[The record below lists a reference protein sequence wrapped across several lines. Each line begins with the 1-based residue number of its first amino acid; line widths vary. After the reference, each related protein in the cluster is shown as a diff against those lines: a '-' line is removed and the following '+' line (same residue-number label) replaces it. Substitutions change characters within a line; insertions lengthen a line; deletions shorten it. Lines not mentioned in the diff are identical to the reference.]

1 MAYRDLK
8 DFITLLEKRGLLH
21 RIKAEVDPL
30 LEISEI
36 TDRMS
41 KSPNGGKALLFENV
55 KGSSFPVASNLF
67 GSFERMC
74 LALEVSKFDD
84 AAKRIEDL
92 LNQAP
97 PKTFFEKI
105 AMLPKLIELS
115 RYLPKYVKSAPCQE
129 VIEKD
134 NPDLSKFPIIKC
146 WPGDGQITSA
156 ISYQL
161 SAKGDCPEFTDTTPF
176 NSPLTKGD
184 LGGCR
189 IGTVPAVENEGRF
202 ITLPMVFTK
211 DPETGRP
218 NCGMYR
224 IHIYD
229 KKTTG
234 MHWHIHKD
242 GARHYDKYKKLNM
255 RMPAAIAVGGDPAII
270 YSASAPLPEAIDEM
284 LFAGFLRK
292 APVEMVKCVTN
303 DIQVPANSELVIEGY
318 LEPGETRIEGP
329 FGDHT
334 GFYSPAEPY
343 PVFHVTCI
351 THRKD
356 MIYPATL
363 VGKPPMEDCYMGK
376 ATERIFLPLLRLD
389 FPEIKDINLPME
401 GVFHNFAL
409 ISIKKSYPGHAK
421 KIIHG
426 LWGKGQMTF
435 AKLLIVVDDD
445 VDVQNLSYTAWKVLN
460 NVDWRRDVVI
470 SEGPLDA
477 LDHAANWPRYGA
489 KMGIDATRKTREEGM
504 MRDWPEE
511 IYMTEEIKRL
521 VDKRWKEY
529 GF

>member
-1 MAYRDLK
+1 MAYKDLRE
-8 DFITLLEKRGLLH
+8 FIYLLENKGLLH
-21 RIKAEVDPL
+21 RIKTEVTPI

-41 KSPNGGKALLFENV
+41 KSPNGGKALFFENV
-55 KGSSFPVASNLF
+55 KGSSFPVATNLF

-74 LALEVSKFDD
+74 LSLEINALDEV
-84 AAKRIEDL
+84 AKRIEEL

-97 PKTFFEKI
+97 PKTFLEKI
-105 AMLPKLIELS
+105 AMLPKLMEFS
-115 RYLPKYVKSAPCQE
+115 QYLPRYVKTAPCQE
-129 VIEKD
+129 AIEKD

-146 WPGDGQITSA
+146 WPNDGQV
-156 ISYQL
+156 
-161 SAKGDCPEFTDTTPF
+161 KGACPEFTDEAER
-176 NSPLTKGD
+176 SR
-184 LGGCR
+184 R
-189 IGTVPAVENEGRF
+189 IGTVPAAMPPENEGRF

-211 DPETGRP
+211 DPETGKP

-224 IHIYD
+224 IHVYD
-229 KKTTG
+229 KNTTG

-242 GARHYDKYKKLNM
+242 SARHYEKYKKLGQK
-255 RMPAAIAVGGDPAII
+255 MPAAIAVGSDPAVI
-270 YSASAPLPEAIDEM
+270 YSASAPLPESIDEM

-292 APVEMVKCVTN
+292 APVDMVKCVTS
-303 DIQVPANSELVIEGY
+303 DIHVPANSEMVIEGY
-318 LEPGETRIEGP
+318 LEPGETLIEGP

-343 PVFHVTCI
+343 PAFHVTCI

-421 KIIHG
+421 KIING
-426 LWGKGQMTF
+426 IWGKGQMMF

-445 VDVQNLSYTAWKVLN
+445 VDVQNLSYTAWRVLN
-460 NVDWRRDVVI
+460 NIDWKRDVVI
-470 SEGPLDA
+470 TDGPLDA

-521 VDKRWKEY
+521 VDSKWKEY

>member
-1 MAYRDLK
+1 MAYKDLRE
-8 DFITLLEKRGLLH
+8 FIKLLDTRGLLH
-21 RIKAEVDPL
+21 RINVEVDPI

-41 KSPNGGKALLFENV
+41 KSPGGGKALFFEKV
-55 KGSSFPVASNLF
+55 KGSAFPVVTNLF

-74 LALEVSKFDD
+74 LSLEINDLDD
-84 AAKRIEDL
+84 VAKRIESL
-92 LNQAP
+92 LNQSP
-97 PKTFFEKI
+97 PKTFLEKI
-105 AMLPKLIELS
+105 AMLPRLIEFS
-115 RYLPKYVKSAPCQE
+115 RYLPKYVKDAPCQE

-134 NPDLSKFPIIKC
+134 DPDLSKFPIIKC
-146 WPGDGQITSA
+146 WPNDGQVTSA
-156 ISYQL
+156 VSYQL
-161 SAKGDCPEFTDTTPF
+161 SAG
-176 NSPLTKGD
+176 SP
-184 LGGCR
+184 
-189 IGTVPAVENEGRF
+189 ENEGRF

-242 GARHYDKYKKLNM
+242 SARHYEKYGKLGQ
-255 RMPAAIAVGGDPAII
+255 RMPAAIAVGSDPAVI
-270 YSASAPLPEAIDEM
+270 YASSAPLPESIDEM

-292 APVEMVKCVTN
+292 SPVEMVKCITN
-303 DIQVPANSELVIEGY
+303 NIEVPANSEMVIEGY
-318 LEPGETRIEGP
+318 LDPGETRIEGP

-426 LWGKGQMTF
+426 LWGKGQMMF
-435 AKLLIVVDDD
+435 AKLLIIVDDD
-445 VDVQNLSYTAWKVLN
+445 VDVQNLSYTAWRVLN
-460 NVDWRRDVVI
+460 NVDWRRDIVI
-470 SEGPLDA
+470 AEGPLDA

-511 IYMTEEIKRL
+511 IEMTEEIKRL
-521 VDKRWKEY
+521 VDSRWKEY

>member
-1 MAYRDLK
+1 MAYKDLR
-8 DFITLLEKRGLLH
+8 DFIKVLDNKGLLQ
-21 RIKAEVDPL
+21 RIQTEVDPI

-41 KSPNGGKALLFENV
+41 KSPNGGKALFFEKV
-55 KGSSFPVASNLF
+55 KGSQFPVVTNIF

-74 LALEVSKFDD
+74 LALEVNELDD
-84 AAKRIEDL
+84 VAKRIESI

-97 PKTFFEKI
+97 PKTLLEKI
-105 AMLPKLIELS
+105 SMLPKLIEFS
-115 RYLPKYVKSAPCQE
+115 KYLPKYTKIAPCHE
-129 VIEKD
+129 VIEKE

-146 WPGDGQITSA
+146 WPHDGQP
-156 ISYQL
+156 
-161 SAKGDCPEFTDTTPF
+161 GD
-176 NSPLTKGD
+176 
-184 LGGCR
+184 
-189 IGTVPAVENEGRF
+189 EGKF

-224 IHIYD
+224 IHVYD

-242 GARHYDKYKKLNM
+242 GARHYEKYKKLGQK
-255 RMPAAIAVGGDPAII
+255 MPAAIAVGSDPSVI
-270 YSASAPLPEAIDEM
+270 YASSAPLPESIDEM

-292 APVEMVKCVTN
+292 APVEMVKCITC
-303 DIQVPANSELVIEGY
+303 DIEVPANSEMVVEGY

-356 MIYPATL
+356 MIYPATV

-376 ATERIFLPLLRLD
+376 ATERIFLPLLKLD

-421 KIIHG
+421 KIING
-426 LWGKGQMTF
+426 LWGKGQMMF

-445 VDVQNLSYTAWKVLN
+445 VDVQNLSYTAWRVLN
-460 NVDWRRDVVI
+460 NVDWKRDVVI
-470 SEGPLDA
+470 AEGPLDA

-511 IYMTEEIKRL
+511 IYMSEEIKKL
-521 VDKRWKEY
+521 VDQRWKEY

>member
-1 MAYRDLK
+1 MAYRNLRE
-8 DFITLLEKRGLLH
+8 FIKLLENKGLLM
-21 RIKAEVDPL
+21 RIKAEVDPM
-30 LEISEI
+30 LEITEI
-36 TDRMS
+36 TDRMC
-41 KSPNGGKALLFENV
+41 KAPNGGKALFFENV
-55 KGSSFPVASNLF
+55 KGSGFPVVTNLF

-74 LALEVSKFDD
+74 LALEVKELDD
-84 AAKRIEDL
+84 IARRIEDL

-97 PKTFFEKI
+97 PKTLKEKLSL
-105 AMLPKLIELS
+105 LPKLFEFS
-115 RYLPKYVKSAPCQE
+115 KYFPKQVKTAPCQE
-129 VIEKD
+129 VIEREH
-134 NPDLSKFPIIKC
+134 PDLGKFPIIKC
-146 WPGDGQITSA
+146 WPHDGQPN
-156 ISYQL
+156 
-161 SAKGDCPEFTDTTPF
+161 D
-176 NSPLTKGD
+176 
-184 LGGCR
+184 
-189 IGTVPAVENEGRF
+189 EGRF

-218 NCGMYR
+218 NSGMYR

-242 GARHYDKYKKLNM
+242 GARHYEKYKKM
-255 RMPAAIAVGGDPAII
+255 GKRMPAAIAVGSDPAVIFA
-270 YSASAPLPEAIDEM
+270 SSAPLPESIDEM
-284 LFAGFLRK
+284 LFAGFLRRS
-292 APVEMVKCVTN
+292 PVEMVKCITS
-303 DIQVPANSELVIEGY
+303 DIEVPANSEIVIEGY

-351 THRKD
+351 TYRKD
-356 MIYPATL
+356 MIYPATI

-376 ATERIFLPLLRLD
+376 ATERIFLPLIRLD

-401 GVFHNFAL
+401 GVFHNFAI

-426 LWGKGQMTF
+426 LWGKGQMMF

-445 VDVQNLSYTAWKVLN
+445 VDVHNLSYTAWRVLN
-460 NVDWRRDVVI
+460 NVDWKRDTVFA
-470 SEGPLDA
+470 EGPLDA
-477 LDHAANWPRYGA
+477 LDHAANWPRYGS

-511 IYMTEEIKRL
+511 LFMSEEIKKL
-521 VDKRWKEY
+521 VDSRWKEY